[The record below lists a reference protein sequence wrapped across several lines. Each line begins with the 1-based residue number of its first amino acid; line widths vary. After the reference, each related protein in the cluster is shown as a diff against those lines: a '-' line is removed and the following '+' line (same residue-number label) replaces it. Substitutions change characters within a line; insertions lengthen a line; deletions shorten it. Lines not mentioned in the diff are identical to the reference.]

1 MSLINLNQ
9 LNIIDS
15 VSITPDGS
23 IPVAVQFGDN
33 LWSGN
38 YPGGILVSKGDT
50 SERFSSPTDG
60 YIRYN
65 TDLSEFEGFT
75 NSAWRPIG
83 QLTQDG
89 SASFPMRSFISDET
103 TGSFLISSGNYGIAS
118 SGDLRVQVTPTQ
130 LIAIDTFSV
139 DSTVSGSATTS
150 KIVSSNTETGS
161 LIWADGAD
169 KAFIRYNHATDVFEI
184 SGSNPD
190 LSFFIDNATNIMTI
204 ESPLNIGGPMS
215 FDSSFGPSA
224 VADAIFTATGGF
236 NFILDDD
243 DDDTTSIFKIQ
254 KHAAVDTGF
263 EINQLG
269 EVQAGDGSDS
279 DPAYTFD
286 SSPTTGFY
294 LRTNLFTAL
303 AATFEGNDK
312 LYITNLT
319 STFFNDLRIA
329 DGTEALP
336 GLAFSGDSDSGMFRP
351 GDDIIAFS
359 TDGTER
365 FRIDNSG
372 VTIAVPTLFPDGS
385 EGAPSISFSADTDT
399 GIFRS
404 DTDEIGFSADAT
416 TRFSIS
422 PTALTATVPIVA
434 PVGSAGAPSYT
445 FAGDTV
451 TGIYHSASNEVSI
464 STDST
469 QRVEVSN
476 AATTINNSLI
486 YEGGLFAGSGVC
498 DMETTTTQIAALLAN
513 QTDTAIAAPLTY
525 TGTTFDAVIVDY
537 LVQRDVG
544 SSVGTLYIVNDGTDV
559 SITDTSANVNNT
571 GITFTATITANLVE
585 VKYTST
591 AGNGATMKYVIR
603 RWGII

>member
-23 IPVAVQFGDN
+23 IPIAVQFGDN

-38 YPGGILVSKGDT
+38 YPAGILVSKGDT

-75 NSAWRPIG
+75 NSDWRPIG

-89 SASFPMRSFISDET
+89 SDSFPMRSFISDET
-103 TGSFLISSGNYGIAS
+103 TGSFLISSGNYGIS
-118 SGDLRVQVTPTQ
+118 TSGDLRVQVTPTQ

-139 DSTVSGSATTS
+139 DSTASGSATTS

-169 KAFIRYNHATDVFEI
+169 KAFIRYNHDTDVFEV
-184 SGSNPD
+184 SGSSPD
-190 LSFFIDNATNIMTI
+190 LSFFIDNATNIMSI

-224 VADAIFTATGGF
+224 TADAIFTATGGF
-236 NFILDDD
+236 NFILDND
-243 DDDTTSIFKIQ
+243 DDDTSSIFKVQ

-269 EVQAGDGSDS
+269 EVQAGDGSES
-279 DPAYTFD
+279 DPGYAFA
-286 SSPTTGFY
+286 SSTDTGFY
-294 LRTNLFTAL
+294 FDTAPFNAL
-303 AATFEGNDK
+303 VASFEGTDK
-312 LYITNLT
+312 LIISDTVTQSLNN
-319 STFFNDLRIA
+319 FRIP
-329 DGTEALP
+329 DGIEAAP
-336 GLAFSGDSDSGMFRP
+336 GLTFNLDADTGMWRP
-351 GDDIIAFS
+351 GANIIAFS
-359 TDGTER
+359 TDTTER
-365 FRIDNSG
+365 LRIDNSG
-372 VTIAVPTLFPDGS
+372 VTLAVPILF
-385 EGAPSISFSADTDT
+385 
-399 GIFRS
+399 S
-404 DTDEIGFSADAT
+404 D
-416 TRFSIS
+416 
-422 PTALTATVPIVA
+422 
-434 PVGSAGAPSYT
+434 GSAGAPSIT
-445 FAGDTV
+445 FAADFDTGIFRVGDDTIGFTTDGTQRFDIGTSGITSTIPV
-451 TGIYHSASNEVSI
+451 ILPTGSAASPSLTFTGDLTTGIYSSGDDEVSI
-464 STDST
+464 STDGT
-469 QRVEVSN
+469 QRVEVTDTT
-476 AATTINNSLI
+476 TTINNNLV
-486 YEGGLFAGSGVC
+486 YDDGLFAGSISGA
-498 DMETTTTQIAALLAN
+498 METTTTQTFALVAN
-513 QTDTAIAAPLTY
+513 QTNTVISAPLTY
-525 TGTTFDAVIVDY
+525 DGATYEAVIVDY

-571 GITFTATITANLVE
+571 GITFTATITAGTVE

-591 AGNGATMKYVIR
+591 AGNDATMKYVVR
-603 RWGII
+603 RWGI